1 MITIKDILPV
11 GVEHN
16 GKVHR
21 DFELR
26 PAKLLDNIEAIEEL
40 GDQAASALRLGTA
53 ILARQIVSIGDI
65 PRELITT
72 DFVYQ
77 LLDVDYDA
85 LEKARESLQKK
96 LIPPKAPSK
105 KPE

>member
-1 MITIKDILPV
+1 MITVKDTFPV
-11 GVEHN
+11 GVEHD

-26 PAKLLDNIEAIEEL
+26 PAKLRDNIEAIEEL
-40 GDQAASALRLGTA
+40 GDQSANALRLGTA

-72 DFVYQ
+72 DFVYD

-85 LEKARESLQKK
+85 LEDARGRLQKK
-96 LIPPKAPSK
+96 LIAPKAHLKTSD
-105 KPE
+105 